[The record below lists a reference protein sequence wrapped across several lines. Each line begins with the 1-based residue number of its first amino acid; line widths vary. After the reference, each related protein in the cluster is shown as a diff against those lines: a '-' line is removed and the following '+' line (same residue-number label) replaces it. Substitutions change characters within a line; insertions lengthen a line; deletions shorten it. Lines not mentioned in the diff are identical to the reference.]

1 MQQKITKP
9 SLEVKQPVGNG
20 VSAPLYGDA
29 DALIARNQPSMS
41 GGDSAPKSA
50 SAENRSAKFKNPR
63 VRQDVPA
70 AGRNQYE

>member
-9 SLEVKQPVGNG
+9 TLKVKQPVGNG
-20 VSAPLYGDA
+20 IVAPRYGDG
-29 DALIARNQPSMS
+29 DALIARTQPSMS
-41 GGDSAPKSA
+41 GGDSSPKSA
-50 SAENRSAKFKNPR
+50 SPENRSAKFKYPR